1 MAYGSMKTC
10 YFTQWDVA
18 KCSNCTWAHGESLC
32 PQSHA
37 LTSAFKCHPKQ
48 RGRAFFLSC
57 LSLQLRHKPC
67 YMEAEETKE
76 HLSATLVLI
85 VELVEVLS
93 MMVRSDPSD
102 TWHCTAEYNS
112 CKEQVLLRRCNL
124 FSLPIF
130 SGQSWSLSQH
140 TPGSW
145 QSSRSQGSHSQFF
158 PCVQHT
164 WYVFTMLEV
173 ALRPQGEAATSI
185 DKTGRWDSS
194 ILIWRVKSY
203 TSYKEPPDITLHLI
217 PFTKNSK

>member
-1 MAYGSMKTC
+1 MS
-10 YFTQWDVA
+10 
-18 KCSNCTWAHGESLC
+18 TWGKPL
-32 PQSHA
+32 P
-37 LTSAFKCHPKQ
+37 TITRTNQ
-48 RGRAFFLSC
+48 RIQMSPEAAGKGLFLSC

-102 TWHCTAEYNS
+102 TWHCTAEYNITRA
-112 CKEQVLLRRCNL
+112 KNRCNL

-164 WYVFTMLEV
+164 
-173 ALRPQGEAATSI
+173 
-185 DKTGRWDSS
+185 
-194 ILIWRVKSY
+194 
-203 TSYKEPPDITLHLI
+203 
-217 PFTKNSK
+217 